1 MSDEAD
7 VACKIL
13 SDVLRII
20 DMGRSLGNSDSFTI
34 ETVEGYANALIDKWR
49 PSNERIF
56 TMRRGS
62 SDEMPHEAPHEPELT
77 AVDLTILPFE
87 GEPLPYRDTERELA
101 EAGLPNGNIF

>member
-1 MSDEAD
+1 MTHEQ
-7 VACKIL
+7 IW
-13 SDVLRII
+13 
-20 DMGRSLGNSDSFTI
+20 DSVF
-34 ETVEGYANALIDKWR
+34 D
-49 PSNERIF
+49 
-56 TMRRGS
+56 TMTTPRRGS

>member
-62 SDEMPHEAPHEPELT
+62 
-77 AVDLTILPFE
+77 E

-101 EAGLPNGNIF
+101 EAGLPNGFKFITIYEDGGEDTE